1 MRGDKG
7 PQRGGVALTV
17 AVELDVADCEARAL
31 IWRVAANAGR
41 ATRRARDIIAR
52 EA

>member
-1 MRGDKG
+1 
-7 PQRGGVALTV
+7 V

-41 ATRRARDIIAR
+41 ATRRARDIISIERAKQGAKLR
-52 EA
+52 GAWL